1 MSLKILI
8 VEDEKTISD
17 IIMFNLKREKYEV
30 LQAFTGKDGLDMALN
45 QEPDLVLLDIML
57 PEMDGFSVLKAIRE
71 KSEMPVI
78 MVTAK
83 EEERDKV
90 LGLETDRKSVV

>member
-45 QEPDLVLLDIML
+45 QEPDR
-57 PEMDGFSVLKAIRE
+57 S
-71 KSEMPVI
+71 
-78 MVTAK
+78 
-83 EEERDKV
+83 EERRVGK
-90 LGLETDRKSVV
+90 EC